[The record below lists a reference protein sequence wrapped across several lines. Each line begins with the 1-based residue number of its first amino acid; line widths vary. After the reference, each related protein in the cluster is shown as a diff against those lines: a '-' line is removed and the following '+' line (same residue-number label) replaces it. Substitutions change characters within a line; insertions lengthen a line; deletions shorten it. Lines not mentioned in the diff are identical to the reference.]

1 MNANHTHSMPLEIAQ
16 MYGIPI
22 AIILTLF
29 VSFLFFKSWKIIFQ
43 EKSNLNTVVNKAWI
57 ISTLI
62 ILISHLSD
70 VTYYD
75 GRISLLI
82 WTLLSGLK
90 SILDESNDKSNNNI
104 SKTQI

>member
-1 MNANHTHSMPLEIAQ
+1 

-29 VSFLFFKSWKIIFQ
+29 VSCLFFKSWNIIFQ
-43 EKSNLNTVVNKAWI
+43 KRSNLNTVVNKAWVV
-57 ISTLI
+57 STLI

-90 SILDESNDKSNNNI
+90 SILDESNNKSINNV
-104 SKTQI
+104 SKTQL

>member
-1 MNANHTHSMPLEIAQ
+1 MPLEIAQ

-29 VSFLFFKSWKIIFQ
+29 VSFLFFKSWNIIFQ
-43 EKSNLNTVVNKAWI
+43 KKSNLNTVVNKAWI
-57 ISTLI
+57 VSTLI

-82 WTLLSGLK
+82 WTLLSGIK
-90 SILDESNDKSNNNI
+90 SILDESNDKSINNI
-104 SKTQI
+104 SKTQL